1 MDDMLA
7 LFPTDPAPAVRIAD
21 EVDVTPGDD
30 ELLVQVEAISVN
42 RGETFQLEA
51 ARPGWRP
58 GKDVAG
64 RVVQAAA
71 SGRGPRRGSR
81 VVAHLD
87 EGGWAER
94 AVVPLDR
101 VAELPD
107 PVEAATAAVLPLAGL
122 TALRLLRATGP
133 VSGRR
138 VLLTG
143 ASGGV
148 GHYFVE
154 LAAAQGADVT
164 VVVGTPSR
172 AERLLELGATRA
184 VGSVEEA
191 GGPYDVGLDSVG
203 DGSTQAVLRALT
215 THGRLVWFGQASR
228 RPPVLDFFDWTG
240 GAMATIAKFHYL
252 DDPIPVADDLASLV
266 RLTATGRLHP
276 EIGLHDSWEHA
287 NAAIAA
293 LLGRRVRGN
302 VVLDVA

>member
-1 MDDMLA
+1 MKA
-7 LFPTDPAPAVRIAD
+7 LVPTQPAPAVRLVD
-21 EVDVTPGDD
+21 EPDVVPSAG
-30 ELLVQVEAISVN
+30 ELLVRVDAISVN

-51 ARPGWRP
+51 AAPGWRP

-64 RVVQAAA
+64 RVVRSTAD
-71 SGRGPRRGSR
+71 GRGPRAGAR

-87 EGGWAER
+87 EAGWAER
-94 AVVPLDR
+94 VAVPVDR
-101 VAELPD
+101 IAELPD
-107 PVEAATAAVLPLAGL
+107 AVEAATAAALPLAGL

-143 ASGGV
+143 AAGGV

-164 VVVGTPSR
+164 VVVGTPDR
-172 AERLLELGATRA
+172 AERLLELGATRS

-191 GGPYDVGLDSVG
+191 GRAYDVGLDSIG
-203 DGSTQAVLRALT
+203 GESTQGVLRALT

-228 RPPVLDFFDWTG
+228 RPPVLDFFDWSG
-240 GAMATIAKFHYL
+240 GSMATIAKFHYL
-252 DDPIPVADDLASLV
+252 DDPAPIADDLAALV
-266 RLTATGRLHP
+266 RLTASGRLHP
-276 EIGLHDSWEHA
+276 EIGLRDRWQRA
-287 NAAIAA
+287 NDAIAA
-293 LLGRRVRGN
+293 LLGRTVRGN

>member
-1 MDDMLA
+1 MKA
-7 LFPTDPAPAVRIAD
+7 LVPSSPAPAVRIAD
-21 EVDVTPGDD
+21 EPEVTPAYD
-30 ELLVQVEAISVN
+30 ELLLQVEAVSLN

-64 RVVQAAA
+64 YVVREAA
-71 SGRGPRRGSR
+71 SGGPREGAR

-87 EGGWAER
+87 ESGWAER

-101 VAELPD
+101 VAALPD
-107 PVEAATAAVLPLAGL
+107 SLDTVTAAALPLAGL

-133 VSGRR
+133 ISGRR
-138 VLLTG
+138 VLITG

-164 VVVGTPSR
+164 VVVGQPSK
-172 AERLLELGATRA
+172 AGRLLELGATRA

-191 GGPYDVGLDSVG
+191 GTPYDVGLDSLGG
-203 DGSTQAVLRALT
+203 DSTQAVLRTLT
-215 THGRLVWFGQASR
+215 THGRLVWFGQAGR
-228 RPPVLDFFDWTG
+228 KPAVLDFFDWTG

-252 DDPIPVADDLASLV
+252 DDPTPIADDLAALV

-276 EIGLHDSWEHA
+276 EIGLRDDWSNA
-287 NAAIAA
+287 NAAITA
-293 LLGRRVRGN
+293 LLERRVRGN

>member
-1 MDDMLA
+1 MAVMKVLT
-7 LFPTDPAPAVRIAD
+7 PTEPAPAVRIA
-21 EVDVTPGDD
+21 EAGDVTPGDH

-51 ARPGWRP
+51 ACPGWRP

-64 RVVQAAA
+64 RVLRAAA
-71 SGRGPRRGSR
+71 DGHGPRAGAR
-81 VVAHLD
+81 VVAHID
-87 EGGWAER
+87 GAGWAEH

-107 PVEAATAAVLPLAGL
+107 AVGTTTAAALPLAGL
-122 TALRLLRATGP
+122 TARRLLRATGP
-133 VSGRR
+133 LVGRR

-154 LAAAQGADVT
+154 LAAAQGGDVT

-172 AERLLELGATRA
+172 AERLRELGASRA
-184 VGSVEEA
+184 VGSVAEA
-191 GGPYDVGLDSVG
+191 GRPFDVGLDSVG
-203 DGSTQAVLRALT
+203 GDSTQAVLRSLT

-228 RPPVLDFFDWTG
+228 TPPALDFFDWSG

-252 DDPIPVADDLASLV
+252 DDPVPIADDLATLV
-266 RLTATGRLHP
+266 RLTAAGRLHP
-276 EIGLHDSWEHA
+276 EIGLHDGWEHA
-287 NAAIAA
+287 NEAIAA
-293 LLGRRVRGN
+293 LLDRRVRGN